1 MEVLR
6 SRQEFQEQS
15 HLEDPSEG
23 ASSKHKQ
30 LLERGEAFWLF
41 ILLAFYVAYVFKDSY
56 VVKKA

>member
-41 ILLAFYVAYVFKDSY
+41 ILLAFYVAYVLRIPM
-56 VVKKA
+56 